1 MQSIEFISFDEDN
14 NPQKKIYKGKHI
26 DDLLLNENEIGQI
39 IQECM
44 FGTGKVNIKEDSNE

>member
-14 NPQKKIYKGKHI
+14 NPQKKVYEGKHI
-26 DDLLLNENEIGQI
+26 DDLLLNKNEIGQI

-44 FGTGKVNIKEDSNE
+44 FGKGKVNTNEEKN